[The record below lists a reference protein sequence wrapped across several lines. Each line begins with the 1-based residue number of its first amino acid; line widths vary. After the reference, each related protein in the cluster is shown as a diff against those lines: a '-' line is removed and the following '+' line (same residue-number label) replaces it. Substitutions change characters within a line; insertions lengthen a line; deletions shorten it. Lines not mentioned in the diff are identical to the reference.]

1 MQQREEGKLI
11 LLKESLFNSR
21 YSRTKIMYTVRI
33 LSVDSP
39 DRIIVR
45 KLEWEHCYQKLSK
58 ELKNRFSEC
67 RGEVSAPSI
76 EGLKKHHNALW

>member
-1 MQQREEGKLI
+1 
-11 LLKESLFNSR
+11 
-21 YSRTKIMYTVRI
+21 MYTVRI

-45 KLEWEHCYQKLSK
+45 KLEWEHLYQKLSK